1 MLRAICPEAPE
12 QQGDPILALRSRIGH
27 RRRVGDSAINGK
39 TWNEA
44 EQDMVVG
51 DYLVMLDKV
60 MTGRAYDPAN
70 HQRALRFVTNRSGGA
85 ITFLQG
91 EISAVLTLI
100 GLPILKDHPPRWDF
114 GDGLVDSVDRCLTAK
129 PAALKD
135 LAQPP
140 ALLGR
145 SVAPTLAEGA
155 PSRAHHAP
163 PSERT
168 ERLVAKFDPA
178 ARDLEAR
185 MLARIGVAAALV
197 YEQRRLEERG
207 RAELAEQVRLIQ
219 PTDPEGCD
227 LVSFS
232 RTGAPRLIAVK
243 TTTGGPATPFRLTP
257 AEDALREAQPGAFI
271 VYRLY
276 DVAREARVFRVRG
289 QPQAQAPEDQASQDR
304 AAQDQASQ
312 DQPSMSQPS
321 ATLPE

>member
-1 MLRAICPEAPE
+1 
-12 QQGDPILALRSRIGH
+12 
-27 RRRVGDSAINGK
+27 VGDSAINGK

-44 EQDMVVG
+44 EHDMVVG

-60 MTGRAYDPAN
+60 MTSRAYDPAN

-100 GLPILKDHPPRWDF
+100 GLPTLKDHPPRWDF
-114 GDGLVDSVDRCLTAK
+114 GDSLVDSVDRCLTAK
-129 PAALKD
+129 PAVLKD

-145 SVAPTLAEGA
+145 AAAPTLAEGA
-155 PSRAHHAP
+155 PSRAHHVP
-163 PSERT
+163 PSERA

-207 RAELAEQVRLIQ
+207 RHDLVDQIRL
-219 PTDPEGCD
+219 PLPSDGEGCD
-227 LVSFS
+227 LISFS
-232 RTGAPRLIAVK
+232 RTGAPRRIAVK
-243 TTTGGPATPFRLTP
+243 TTTGGPVTPFRLTP
-257 AEDALREAQPGAFI
+257 AEEALREAQPGAFI

-289 QPQAQAPEDQASQDR
+289 AREEP
-304 AAQDQASQ
+304 
-312 DQPSMSQPS
+312 
-321 ATLPE
+321 ATA

>member
-1 MLRAICPEAPE
+1 LAS
-12 QQGDPILALRSRIGH
+12 DPGLGH
-27 RRRVGDSAINGK
+27 RPRVGDSAINGK

-100 GLPILKDHPPRWDF
+100 GLPTLKDHPPRWDF
-114 GDGLVDSVDRCLTAK
+114 GDSLADSVERCLTAR
-129 PAALKD
+129 PAVLKD

-140 ALLGR
+140 GLLGCTA
-145 SVAPTLAEGA
+145 APTLAEGG

-163 PSERT
+163 PSDRA
-168 ERLVAKFDPA
+168 ERLVVRFDPA

-185 MLARIGVAAALV
+185 MLARIGIAAALV

-207 RAELAEQVRLIQ
+207 RQDLAGQVRLAL
-219 PTDPEGCD
+219 PPSHERGDPEGCD

-232 RTGAPRLIAVK
+232 RTGAQRLIAVK

-257 AEDALREAQPGAFI
+257 AEEALREAQPGAFI

-289 QPQAQAPEDQASQDR
+289 AREDA
-304 AAQDQASQ
+304 
-312 DQPSMSQPS
+312 
-321 ATLPE
+321 ATL